1 MQNVKRILCPI
12 DFSDAT
18 QPAMD
23 LASRLC
29 RDDGSKLYIVHVA
42 ASKDDPETQ
51 KLFLTIPAATNVV
64 FERDLLEGDTVEE
77 ILNFAERED
86 IDLIVI
92 GSHGRTGL
100 RRVLMGS
107 IAEQIVRRSPIPVM
121 TMSMKATIAA
131 GIDE

>member
-1 MQNVKRILCPI
+1 MNDVKRILCPI
-12 DFSDAT
+12 DFSDAA

-29 RDDGSKLYIVHVA
+29 RDDGSKLYIVHVVDP
-42 ASKDDPETQ
+42 KDDNKEGRE
-51 KLFLTIPAATNVV
+51 LFLQLPAATNVK

-77 ILNFAERED
+77 ILKFAKEQD

-107 IAEQIVRRSPIPVM
+107 IAEKIVRRSPIPVM
-121 TMSMKATIAA
+121 TISMKAHAPA
-131 GIDE
+131 GI